1 MKQKCQHLQLT
12 KEKIKI
18 MSKKKGKTNIKLAA
32 LNELNAIDKK
42 IKRFKADE
50 EKITQ
55 LMSRRDAVRS
65 KLKTKK

>member
-1 MKQKCQHLQLT
+1 
-12 KEKIKI
+12 